1 MKADIKK
8 YYELHDQTIQWI
20 NEIQFMADEQIF
32 LEHLLSSHFLEL
44 SSSKLYETA
53 KKLIRKLKEA
63 ETTGNDLMDMIQMHN
78 NNLGKL
84 IENFNEDGQL
94 TIDREH
100 IAIKKDLEDYILKF
114 RYVKKKIF
122 GIIKQI
128 LKDHKQKLLIKNT

>member
-44 SSSKLYETA
+44 SSSKLYETT

-84 IENFNEDGQL
+84 IENFNENGQL

>member
-44 SSSKLYETA
+44 SSSKLYETT
-53 KKLIRKLKEA
+53 KKLIRKLKEV